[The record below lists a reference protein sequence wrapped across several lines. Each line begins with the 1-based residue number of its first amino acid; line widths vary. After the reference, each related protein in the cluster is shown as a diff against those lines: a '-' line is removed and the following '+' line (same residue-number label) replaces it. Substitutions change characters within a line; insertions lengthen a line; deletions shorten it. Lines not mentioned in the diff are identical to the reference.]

1 MRYATVVAGKGMN
14 KKRYSKSFEI
24 ALSALSCAFAVGFLS
39 LGLLST
45 GDYFLGLWYMLAILA
60 LMLPLSKQFFL
71 GGFLAYVGTCILAVV
86 LGAAVQFWNL
96 IPFIMFFGLHP
107 LANSI
112 QIRFRINRWLALAI
126 KTVWF
131 DCTLIAGYFLVFG
144 GILGGSFLPA
154 EFYEILNKYIYV
166 FIFILGSLIFFIYDY
181 LIFKCQIMVNIFV
194 RRIKK

>member
-1 MRYATVVAGKGMN
+1 MKNN
-14 KKRYSKSFEI
+14 KYSKSFEI

-45 GDYFLGLWYMLAILA
+45 GDYFLGLWYMLAIFA

-96 IPFIMFFGLHP
+96 VPFVMFFGLHP
-107 LANSI
+107 LVNCL
-112 QIRFRINRWLALAI
+112 QLRFNINRWLALAV
-126 KTVWF
+126 KAVWF
-131 DCTLIAGYFLVFG
+131 DCTLIVGYFLVFG
-144 GILGGSFLPA
+144 GVLGGSFLPA
-154 EFYEILNKYIYV
+154 AFYETVNKYIYV
-166 FIFILGSLIFFIYDY
+166 FIFTLGSLAFFIYDY
-181 LIFKCQIMVNIFV
+181 LIFKCQIAVNMFV